1 MLNETFYVIFKH
13 HVCDASNLRY
23 FNTFVNFFIW
33 IECVKENMASPQ
45 QLLLS
50 TTQPKSCSHFRI
62 FKFPTRI
69 FAWWWWWGQ
78 RTEER
83 VSQNSCRKKVW
94 KVCRKSLLWCMMAS
108 KRRRRRKSY
117 TKKTQ
122 ILSAWSIGS
131 RHSVGKSP
139 NMSPL
144 NFSIWAFS
152 TDFCPIK
159 IDLSLR
165 SPCWMRLLGRFST
178 TVVESKRS
186 CYALLYP
193 PGPMCRCQ

>member
-1 MLNETFYVIFKH
+1 MSKKIWPRLSSSFCRQPNQNLVLIFTF
-13 HVCDASNLRY
+13 S
-23 FNTFVNFFIW
+23 
-33 IECVKENMASPQ
+33 S
-45 QLLLS
+45 
-50 TTQPKSCSHFRI
+50 FR
-62 FKFPTRI
+62 
-69 FAWWWWWGQ
+69 
-78 RTEER
+78 R
-83 VSQNSCRKKVW
+83 VSLHGGGGDREQKKECHKIHAEKKKVW

-108 KRRRRRKSY
+108 KRRRRRRKSY

-131 RHSVGKSP
+131 RHIVWKTP
-139 NMSPL
+139 KMSPM
-144 NFSIWAFS
+144 NFSILAFS

-178 TVVESKRS
+178 TVIESKRS